1 MKKILYEVKTIEEA
15 HQLAVQDLRVSLEDI
30 KFTVVNEKKG
40 FLGIG
45 GKLSVEAE
53 IAVDGIQKGKEYIQ
67 NILNAN
73 EVSGTIEVIIEDEM
87 VEFAIDTEDF
97 NGYLIG
103 KNAKNLIALQTLV
116 SIVVNNYYDN
126 DNYKMV
132 TVDVGEYKKRRKR
145 QLEMLAIQVG
155 KQVAKTKQVVKLDSL
170 NAYERKIVHSKL
182 STWVD
187 VKTHSEGQEP
197 NRYLVVE
204 PK

>member
-15 HQLAVQDLRVSLEDI
+15 HQLAVEDLRVSLEDI
-30 KFTVVNEKKG
+30 KFTVINEKKG

-67 NILNAN
+67 NILDAN
-73 EVSGTIEVIIEDEM
+73 EVSGTIEVTIEEEM

-126 DNYKMV
+126 DNYKIV

>member
-15 HQLAVQDLRVSLEDI
+15 HQLAVEDLRVSLEDI
-30 KFTVVNEKKG
+30 KFTVINEKKG

-67 NILNAN
+67 NILDAN
-73 EVSGTIEVIIEDEM
+73 EVSGTIEVTIEEEM

>member
-15 HQLAVQDLRVSLEDI
+15 HQLAVQDMGVSLEDI

-53 IAVDGIQKGKEYIQ
+53 IAVDGIERGKEYIQ
-67 NILNAN
+67 NILDVN
-73 EVSGTIEVIIEDEM
+73 EVTGTIEITTEDQM
-87 VEFAIDTEDF
+87 VEFSIDTEDF

-126 DNYKMV
+126 DNYK
-132 TVDVGEYKKRRKR
+132 
-145 QLEMLAIQVG
+145 
-155 KQVAKTKQVVKLDSL
+155 
-170 NAYERKIVHSKL
+170 
-182 STWVD
+182 
-187 VKTHSEGQEP
+187 
-197 NRYLVVE
+197 
-204 PK
+204 

>member
-15 HQLAVQDLRVSLEDI
+15 HQLAVQDMSVSLEDI
-30 KFTVVNEKKG
+30 KFTVISEKKG

-45 GKLSVEAE
+45 GKLTVEAE
-53 IAVDGIQKGKEYIQ
+53 IAVDGIEKGKEYIQ
-67 NILNAN
+67 NILDVN
-73 EVSGTIEVIIEDEM
+73 EVTGTIEVTIEDEM

-126 DNYKMV
+126 DHYKMV